1 MGDGSLLGW
10 IWGIGV
16 LLTYTYG
23 VYCALDAI
31 METRTAQGAIAWA
44 LALVTI
50 PFVALPLYWVFGRAK
65 FDDYIKT
72 LRKLNDEMDTHLQT
86 LRTGV
91 LKAWIIDLQE
101 EDDLRTRGE
110 LQCFRRLS
118 TLHFTH
124 GNEVKLLI
132 DGAETFKALFD
143 GIDEAERFV
152 LVQFYII
159 RDDDVGR
166 QLKSR
171 LIEAIGRGVHVY
183 LLYDEVGS
191 HGLSRQ
197 YLRELR
203 EAGGHVSGSLGHRGW
218 LGRFRLNFRNHRK
231 VVVVDG
237 KKAFL
242 GGLNVGVEYLGE
254 HPRLSPWRD
263 THVVIEGPSVLGLQ
277 YSFVRDWFFGQ
288 KEVLDISWDVQ
299 SKKADQY
306 VLILASGPA
315 DPLETCA
322 LLFTHAIESA
332 EERVWIA
339 SPYFV
344 PDGRVMGALQL
355 AALRGV
361 DVRILMPRLTDN
373 VLFKFVPY
381 AFLPEVEQAG
391 VKIHLYEE
399 GFMHQKVFLVDNDY
413 AAVGTANFDNRSFLL
428 NFEITCL
435 VNDAV
440 FCANVEKMLLHDF
453 AASTQIGEDE
463 LRDRSFLFRL
473 ATQTTRLLAPVL

>member
-1 MGDGSLLGW
+1 MDDGSLLGW
-10 IWGIGV
+10 VSGIGV
-16 LLTYTYG
+16 FLTYTYG

-31 METRTAQGAIAWA
+31 MQTRTAQGAIAWA

-72 LRKLNDEMDTHLQT
+72 LRKLNDEMDAHLQT
-86 LRTGV
+86 LRSGV
-91 LKAWIIDLQE
+91 LKSWIIDLQE

-110 LQCFRRLS
+110 LECFRRLS

-132 DGAETFKALFD
+132 NGEETFRVLFE
-143 GIDEAERFV
+143 GIDKAEHFV

-159 RDDDVGR
+159 RDDEVGH
-166 QLKSR
+166 QLKAR
-171 LIEAIGRGVHVY
+171 LIEAIGRGVRVY

-197 YLRELR
+197 YLKNLR
-203 EAGGHVSGSLGHRGW
+203 EAGARVSGSLGHRGR

-242 GGLNVGVEYLGE
+242 GGLNVGKEYIGQ

-263 THVVIEGPSVLGLQ
+263 THVVIEGPSVIGLQ
-277 YSFVRDWFFGQ
+277 YSFVRDWFYSQ

-299 SKKADQY
+299 SKTADQY

-332 EERVWIA
+332 EERIWIA

-373 VLFKFVPY
+373 PLFKFVPY

-399 GFMHQKVFLVDNDY
+399 GFMHQKVFLVDSDY

-435 VNDAV
+435 VNDAG
-440 FCANVEKMLLHDF
+440 FCANVEEMLLHDF
-453 AASTQIGEDE
+453 ASSTQIGENE